1 MMITTNAYSVF
12 LKHSGP
18 CEKDGK
24 LNWLLEALGFVR
36 TSLVDTIR
44 TESSRAKGKLV
55 L

>member
-1 MMITTNAYSVF
+1 MTIATHALSVL
-12 LKHSGP
+12 LKHFGP

-24 LNWLLEALGFVR
+24 MKLAVGTWGFVR
-36 TSLVDTIR
+36 ISLVDIIR